1 MIDGEGNVEDS
12 AAEVG
17 AVNLPEDDGD
27 KIEGEEDRD
36 SE

>member
-12 AAEVG
+12 VAEVG

-27 KIEGEEDRD
+27 TIEGEGNSD